1 MGQLNVKS
9 ALLQDLKIQRRGN
22 LGDQRYL
29 Y

>member
-1 MGQLNVKS
+1 MMQLNIKS

-22 LGDQRYL
+22 LGDPGYL

>member
-1 MGQLNVKS
+1 MQLNIKS

-22 LGDQRYL
+22 LGDPGYL